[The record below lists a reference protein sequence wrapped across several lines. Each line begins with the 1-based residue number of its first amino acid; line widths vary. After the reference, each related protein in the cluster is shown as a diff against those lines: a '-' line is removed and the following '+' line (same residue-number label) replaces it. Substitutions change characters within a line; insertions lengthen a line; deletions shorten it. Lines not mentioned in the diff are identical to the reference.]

1 MQKLHTK
8 AQKSTA
14 ARNGGQTNPVTLRS
28 VAIAEIVDSLL
39 LDQKHARW

>member
-1 MQKLHTK
+1 LQKLHTK